1 MRFGISL
8 STIGNYSDPR
18 LLASLAREAEGQG
31 WDGCFVWD
39 HIQARLGD
47 PVADPWIALS
57 AIALATA
64 RIRIGTL
71 VTPLYRRR
79 PWKLAR
85 ETATLDRLSAGRLV
99 LGVGLGSDLFH
110 EISAFAGPLEDRLRA
125 ELLDEGLA
133 VLTGLWSGKLFSFEG
148 KHFKIHN
155 TRFLPTPVQM
165 PRIPIWVAGTW
176 PKRPPFRRAARFD
189 GVIPVSGDMQSSLLP
204 AQLRELVDYVKQLRG
219 TGGSFDVVYTADT
232 LSNGDEERR
241 IVAAYTDAGA
251 TWWLESILPQR
262 LPSQARD
269 RIRRGP
275 PRI

>member
-8 STIGNYSDPR
+8 STIGDYSDPA
-18 LLASLAREAEGQG
+18 LLASLAREAEGRG

-57 AIALATA
+57 AIAVATA

-99 LGVGLGSDLFH
+99 LGVGLGSDMFH
-110 EISAFAGPLEDRLRA
+110 EISAFAGPMEDRLRA

-133 VLTGLWSGKLFSFEG
+133 VLTGLWSGKLFAFEG
-148 KHFKIHN
+148 KHFKIHT

-189 GVIPVSGDMQSSLLP
+189 GVIPVCGDMQSSLLP
-204 AQLRELVDYVKQLRG
+204 AQLRELVAYVKQVRG
-219 TGGSFDVVYTADT
+219 TGRPFDVVFTADT
-232 LSNGDEERR
+232 PGEGDEDRQ